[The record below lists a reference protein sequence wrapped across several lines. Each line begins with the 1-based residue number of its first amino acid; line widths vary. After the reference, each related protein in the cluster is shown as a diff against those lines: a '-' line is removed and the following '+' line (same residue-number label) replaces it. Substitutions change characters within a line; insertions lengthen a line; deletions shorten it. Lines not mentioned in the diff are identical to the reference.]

1 MYDTDIAIAME
12 HGKIEGVVDKGDY
25 YLVNLRITGTGV
37 KTRIIDGQAVEIDRP
52 AEYFLSAHF
61 LQECRGLPVTVE
73 HPEER
78 VNKQTFSEC
87 VIGTVFHPYI
97 KGEEVWGVAKI
108 YNTPVI
114 KEIIATEPSTSPNVL
129 SANLFF
135 KHGEPRIEDYESI
148 NHVAIVREGF
158 WDNGYPAII
167 TKEGDMEEKKDNL
180 SKEAI
185 LAEIERDDRL
195 RDEILRHLHREE
207 KDKKDEDIKRDTRD
221 SLSSLERVDA
231 QEKIDEGDSKEAMGK
246 EDDMS
251 KEAQLAESERDNRLE
266 KDAEK
271 DLHEREKDKK
281 DSDIDARIAELE
293 AQLAELRSVEQRE
306 GDEWEIL
313 AEEHEELSDEYMET
327 ECLEEE
333 MIDTK
338 DALYEGVKSTFKV
351 LRAGRREM
359 PEKYMLR
366 SIRANERFLS
376 EENRQVAFALNPKQH
391 KQAVRRLYND
401 FKDSIKQANIK
412 SVGDSD
418 ADIPLVRK
426 ENGIIYEDNYLHRI
440 MKKVGG
446 K

>member
-1 MYDTDIAIAME
+1 MYDTDIALAME
-12 HGKIEGVVDKGDY
+12 KGQIEGVVDKGDY
-25 YLVNLRITGTGV
+25 YLVNMRITGTGV
-37 KTRIIDGQAVEIDRP
+37 KTRIIDGQEIEIDRP

-78 VNKQTFSEC
+78 VNKQTFSDC

-108 YNTPVI
+108 YNTPI
-114 KEIIATEPSTSPNVL
+114 IREIIATEPSTSPNVL

-135 KHGEPRIEDYESI
+135 KEGEPRVEDYESI
-148 NHVAIVREGF
+148 NHVAIVRQGF
-158 WDNGYPAII
+158 WDNGKPAII

-195 RDEILRHLHREE
+195 REEVLKHLHKEE
-207 KDKKDEDIKRDTRD
+207 KDKSDEDTKVDARD
-221 SLSSLERVDA
+221 SVSSLERVDT
-231 QEKIDEGDSKEAMGK
+231 QEKVDEDKSSEKSDDESKEAK
-246 EDDMS
+246 
-251 KEAQLAESERDNRLE
+251 LAVEELDNR
-266 KDAEK
+266 
-271 DLHEREKDKK
+271 REKEGEDKK

-293 AQLAELRSVEQRE
+293 AQLAELRAVEQKE

-313 AEEHEELSDEYMET
+313 AEEHEELDDDYMET
-327 ECLEEE
+327 EALEEE

-351 LRAGRREM
+351 LRAGRRER

-376 EENRQVAFALNPKQH
+376 DENRQVAFALNPREH
-391 KQAVRRLYND
+391 KQAVRRLYAD
-401 FKDSIKQANIK
+401 FKDSVKQANIR
-412 SVGDSD
+412 SIGESD
-418 ADIPLVRK
+418 ADIPLVRR
-426 ENGIIYEDNYLHRI
+426 ENGIIYEDNYLRRI